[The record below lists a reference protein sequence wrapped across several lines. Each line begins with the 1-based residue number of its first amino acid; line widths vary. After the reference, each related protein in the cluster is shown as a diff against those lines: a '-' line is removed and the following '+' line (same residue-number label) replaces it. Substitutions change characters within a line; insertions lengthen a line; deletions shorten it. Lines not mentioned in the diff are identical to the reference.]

1 MNFSAGVNQT
11 ALLFPGQG
19 SQRAEM
25 RDLVEVHCPEL
36 IEIAVSE
43 IGSDPFERVSEG
55 TAFQQP
61 ALYCAAIA
69 GWRAA
74 GSPEADWFAGHS
86 LGELAAAAAA
96 GAISTEDGLR
106 LAITRGRVMQQ
117 AAEADPG
124 GMLAVLGET
133 QGAPALASSL
143 GLTVANDNAP
153 DQIVLSGPSEEISE
167 ARSRFKEAGIRTVRL
182 PVAGAFHSPAMTV
195 AVPEFRAALAEVEVS
210 EPPHLLSSVTARP
223 FTNLREGLLSA
234 LTRPVRWRET
244 MLRLSELGV
253 SRFLESGPGE
263 VLTGLVRRTING
275 AEAGPVGTLKD
286 SRQVADV

>member
-1 MNFSAGVNQT
+1 MNASVDLSHT
-11 ALLFPGQG
+11 ALVFPGQG

-25 RDLVEVHCPEL
+25 RDLVEAHCPEL
-36 IEIAVSE
+36 IELATSE

-55 TAFQQP
+55 TSFQQP

-74 GSPEADWFAGHS
+74 GSPEAAWFAGHS

-117 AAEADPG
+117 AAENDPG

-133 QGAPALASSL
+133 NGVPALANSL
-143 GLTVANDNAP
+143 GLTVANDNSP
-153 DQIVLSGPSEEISE
+153 DQVVLSGPSEEIDE
-167 ARSRFKEAGIRTVRL
+167 ARRRFREVGVRTVRL
-182 PVAGAFHSPAMTV
+182 PVAGAFHSPAMAV
-195 AVPEFRAALAEVEVS
+195 AVPEFRAALDEVEVTDQ
-210 EPPHLLSSVTARP
+210 PRLISSTSARP
-223 FTNLREGLLSA
+223 FGDLREGLLAA

-244 MLRLSELGV
+244 VLRLRDLGA
-253 SRFLESGPGE
+253 SCFLESGPGE
-263 VLTGLVRRTING
+263 VLTGLVRRTISG
-275 AEAGPVGTLKD
+275 VEAGPLDHAGTE
-286 SRQVADV
+286 QVADV